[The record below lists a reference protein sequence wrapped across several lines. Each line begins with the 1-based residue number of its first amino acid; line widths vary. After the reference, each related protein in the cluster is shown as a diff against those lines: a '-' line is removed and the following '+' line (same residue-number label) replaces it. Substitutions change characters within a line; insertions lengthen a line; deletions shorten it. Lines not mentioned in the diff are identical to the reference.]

1 MNVFPL
7 VGWMQKKVAGG
18 HGVSRQ
24 FFLLRNAMLND
35 NEAEL
40 VYLTLLKSKFQ
51 DIFEY
56 LWRALVDKKNRYCV
70 CAFEIFNFHES
81 MPLPVCVNFSIFVH
95 ASTFRSFH
103 WKYRPLIRYIS
114 PISNHHKQAA
124 DRSLH
129 SHSTS
134 VTNEL
139 LITFLSSQQFSVR
152 ETYFQFQ
159 TVYCVHHMKS
169 SRAPVEIIRLRK

>member
-56 LWRALVDKKNRYCV
+56 LWRALVDKKNRCCV

-81 MPLPVCVNFSIFVH
+81 KPLPVCVSFSILVH

-129 SHSTS
+129 SHCTS

-139 LITFLSSQQFSVR
+139 LITFYHHNNFRFVRLIFSFKQF
-152 ETYFQFQ
+152 TACI
-159 TVYCVHHMKS
+159 TW
-169 SRAPVEIIRLRK
+169 SRVELPWK